1 MFWQEIQFRSRQE
14 KALDDTDLFSLTH
27 LYQPI
32 VGVMGVGLYVTL
44 HSQASD
50 KGISSLFT
58 HTYLFKLLAISH
70 NQLLEARYQ
79 LEGVGLLRTFE
90 KNDQS
95 EGNYLEYQVVSPLA
109 PLTFFQTMPLAVQ
122 LQHRLGKEEYQ
133 LVKDHVCTEE
143 KDIASVNLTKSF
155 QEVYGKKEIAL
166 PKQTIQ
172 ATKKRKSTID
182 FQFIRS
188 RLSSIIKSTNW
199 SEQLESELKQA
210 CYLFKLDES
219 ALIKA
224 IQNPEVSYGGYV
236 NLEKLFHHLNMTLY
250 PVSKGSLEVAS
261 HQNKQIPNETI
272 SPKEKHFQLLEN
284 ISPFELLAHYQGGA
298 AVPKSE
304 MNLIQSLLTHYQ
316 LPSPVVNVLLDYV
329 MLKCDRK
336 LPKAYVE
343 KIASH
348 WKRLNIQTS
357 KQAREQALKE
367 HTKQSN
373 PYTNTPKARR
383 KPSVKKLPKTI
394 AREVLEPAF
403 TDEEL
408 QGTYEDIQATMRFLR
423 STEKQVLH
431 NKE

>member
-44 HSQASD
+44 HAHASTQ
-50 KGISSLFT
+50 GISTLLT

-90 KNDQS
+90 KSDQT
-95 EGNYLEYQVVSPLA
+95 EGDYLEYQVVSPLA

-122 LQHRLGKEEYQ
+122 LQHRLGKDEYQ
-133 LVKDHVCTEE
+133 LVKKQVWSEE
-143 KDIASVNLTKSF
+143 KEVASVNLTKSF
-155 QEVYGKKEIAL
+155 QEVYGQKEVTATT
-166 PKQTIQ
+166 QTIQ
-172 ATKKRKSTID
+172 ATKKRKSSID
-182 FQFIRS
+182 FGFIRS
-188 RLSSIIKSTNW
+188 RLASVIKPSNW
-199 SEQLESELKQA
+199 TAQLESELKQA
-210 CYLFKLDES
+210 CYLFKLDELT
-219 ALIKA
+219 LIKA

-236 NLEKLFHHLNMTLY
+236 NLEKLFHHLNATPY
-250 PVSKGSLEVAS
+250 PDPPVVTTKVAE
-261 HQNKQIPNETI
+261 KQLITEPVM
-272 SPKEKHFQLLEN
+272 SPKDKHFQLLES

-348 WKRLNIQTS
+348 WKRLNIQTLD
-357 KQAREQALKE
+357 QAREQALKE
-367 HTKQSN
+367 HLKQSGQKS
-373 PYTNTPKARR
+373 NTTKAKR
-383 KPSVKKLPKTI
+383 KPNVKKLPKTI
-394 AREVLEPAF
+394 AREVMEPAF

-408 QGTYEDIQATMRFLR
+408 QGTYEDIQATIRFLR

>member
-44 HSQASD
+44 HAQAS
-50 KGISSLFT
+50 KQGISVLLT
-58 HTYLFKLLAISH
+58 HTYLFKLLSISH

-90 KNDQS
+90 KSDRA
-95 EGNYLEYQVVSPLA
+95 EGDYLEYQVISPLA

-122 LQHRLGKEEYQ
+122 LQHRLGKDEYQ
-133 LVKDHVCTEE
+133 MVKNQVWSDE
-143 KDIASVNLTKSF
+143 KEITSVNLTKSF
-155 QEVYGKKEIAL
+155 QEVYGQKEIASTT
-166 PKQTIQ
+166 QTIQ
-172 ATKKRKSTID
+172 ATKKRKSSID
-182 FQFIRS
+182 FGFIRS
-188 RLSSIIKSTNW
+188 RLSSIIKPSNW
-199 SEQLESELKQA
+199 TSQLESELRQA
-210 CYLFKLDES
+210 CYLFKLDEPT
-219 ALIKA
+219 LIKA

-236 NLEKLFHHLNMTLY
+236 NLEKLFHHLNATPYSNTPVGTPKVETKPVIVEPTL
-250 PVSKGSLEVAS
+250 
-261 HQNKQIPNETI
+261 
-272 SPKEKHFQLLEN
+272 SPKEKHFQLLES

-316 LPSPVVNVLLDYV
+316 LPSPVVNVLLDFV

-357 KQAREQALKE
+357 EQAREQALKE
-367 HTKQSN
+367 YTKQPSRNSN
-373 PYTNTPKARR
+373 TTKARR

-394 AREVLEPAF
+394 AREVIEPAF

-408 QGTYEDIQATMRFLR
+408 QGTYDDIQATMRFLR

>member
-44 HSQASD
+44 HAHASAQ
-50 KGISSLFT
+50 GTSTLLT

-90 KNDQS
+90 KSDQT
-95 EGNYLEYQVVSPLA
+95 EGDYLEYQVVSPLA

-122 LQHRLGKEEYQ
+122 LQHRLGKDEYQ
-133 LVKDHVCTEE
+133 LVKKQVWSEE
-143 KDIASVNLTKSF
+143 KEVASVNLTKSF
-155 QEVYGKKEIAL
+155 QEVYGQKEVTATT
-166 PKQTIQ
+166 QTIQ
-172 ATKKRKSTID
+172 ATKKRKSSID
-182 FQFIRS
+182 FGFIRS
-188 RLSSIIKSTNW
+188 RLASVIKPSNW
-199 SEQLESELKQA
+199 TAQLESELKQA
-210 CYLFKLDES
+210 CYLFKLDELT
-219 ALIKA
+219 LIKA

-236 NLEKLFHHLNMTLY
+236 NLEKLFHHLNATPHPDP
-250 PVSKGSLEVAS
+250 PVVTTKAEE
-261 HQNKQIPNETI
+261 KQIITEPVI
-272 SPKEKHFQLLEN
+272 SPKEKHFQLLES

-348 WKRLNIQTS
+348 WKRLNIQTLD
-357 KQAREQALKE
+357 QAREQALKE
-367 HTKQSN
+367 HLKQSGQKS
-373 PYTNTPKARR
+373 NTTKAKR
-383 KPSVKKLPKTI
+383 KPNVKKLPKTI
-394 AREVLEPAF
+394 AREVMEPAF

-408 QGTYEDIQATMRFLR
+408 QGTYEDIQATIRFLR

>member
-44 HSQASD
+44 HSQAS
-50 KGISSLFT
+50 KQETSALLT
-58 HTYLFKLLAISH
+58 HTYLFKLLSISH

-90 KNDQS
+90 KSNQR
-95 EGNYLEYQVVSPLA
+95 EGNYLEYQVISPLA
-109 PLTFFQTMPLAVQ
+109 PLTFFQTMPLAIQ
-122 LQHRLGKEEYQ
+122 LQHRLGKDEYQ
-133 LVKDHVCTEE
+133 LVKNQVWSEDKE
-143 KDIASVNLTKSF
+143 IQSVNLTKSF
-155 QEVYGKKEIAL
+155 QEVYGQKEATVPTQVI
-166 PKQTIQ
+166 P
-172 ATKKRKSTID
+172 ATKKRKSNID
-182 FQFIRS
+182 FGFIRS
-188 RLSSIIKSTNW
+188 RLASIIKPAHWTS
-199 SEQLESELKQA
+199 QLESELKQA

-219 ALIKA
+219 TLIKA
-224 IQNPEVSYGGYV
+224 IQNPEVSYGGHV
-236 NLEKLFHHLNMTLY
+236 NLEKLFHYLNTSPY
-250 PVSKGSLEVAS
+250 SNKSVVSPTSKEKSVIKEPAM
-261 HQNKQIPNETI
+261 
-272 SPKEKHFQLLEN
+272 SPKEKHFQLLET

-316 LPSPVVNVLLDYV
+316 LPAPVVNVLLDFV

-357 KQAREQALKE
+357 EQAREQALKE
-367 HTKQSN
+367 HTKQPNQNSN
-373 PYTNTPKARR
+373 TTKAKRR
-383 KPSVKKLPKTI
+383 PSVKKLPKTI
-394 AREVLEPAF
+394 AREVIEPSF

-408 QGTYEDIQATMRFLR
+408 QGTYDDIQATMKFLR

>member
-44 HSQASD
+44 HAHASTQ
-50 KGISSLFT
+50 GVSTLLT

-90 KNDQS
+90 KSDPTK
-95 EGNYLEYQVVSPLA
+95 GDYLEYQVVSPLA

-122 LQHRLGKEEYQ
+122 LQHRLGKDEYQ
-133 LVKDHVCTEE
+133 LLKKQVWSEE
-143 KDIASVNLTKSF
+143 KEVASVNLTKSF
-155 QEVYGKKEIAL
+155 QEVYGQKEVSATT
-166 PKQTIQ
+166 PTIQ
-172 ATKKRKSTID
+172 ATKKRKSSID
-182 FQFIRS
+182 IGFIRS
-188 RLSSIIKSTNW
+188 RLASIIKPSNW
-199 SEQLESELKQA
+199 TSQLESELKQA
-210 CYLFKLDES
+210 CYLFKLDELT
-219 ALIKA
+219 LIKA

-236 NLEKLFHHLNMTLY
+236 NLEKLFHHLNATTHTNQ
-250 PVSKGSLEVAS
+250 PVVTTKLEEKPIKS
-261 HQNKQIPNETI
+261 EPEL
-272 SPKEKHFQLLEN
+272 SPKERHFQLLET

-348 WKRLNIQTS
+348 WKRLNIQTLD
-357 KQAREQALKE
+357 QAREQALKE
-367 HTKQSN
+367 HLKQSA
-373 PYTNTPKARR
+373 PKSNTTRAKR

-394 AREVLEPAF
+394 AREVIEPAF

-408 QGTYEDIQATMRFLR
+408 QGTYEDIQATIRFLR

>member
-14 KALDDTDLFSLTH
+14 KALDGTDLFSLTH

-44 HSQASD
+44 HAQASEQ
-50 KGISSLFT
+50 GTSSLLT

-79 LEGVGLLRTFE
+79 LEGAGLLRTFE
-90 KNDQS
+90 KNDHS
-95 EGNYLEYQVVSPLA
+95 DGNYLEYQVVSPLA
-109 PLTFFQTMPLAVQ
+109 PLTFFQTRPLALQ
-122 LQHRLGKEEYQ
+122 LQQRLGKEEYQ
-133 LVKDHVCTEE
+133 LVKNQVWTEE
-143 KDIASVNLTKSF
+143 KGLSSVDLTKTF
-155 QEVYGKKEIAL
+155 QEVFGQKTTTSPPI
-166 PKQTIQ
+166 IQ
-172 ATKKRKSTID
+172 ATKKRKSPNID
-182 FQFIRS
+182 FGFVRS
-188 RLSSIIKSTNW
+188 RLSTIIKSTSW
-199 SEQLESELKQA
+199 TAQLESELKQA
-210 CYLFKLDES
+210 CYLFKLDEM

-224 IQNPEVSYGGYV
+224 IQNPEVSYGGFV
-236 NLEKLFHHLNMTLY
+236 NLEKLFHHLNTTS
-250 PVSKGSLEVAS
+250 PVAPTNVVSQQMESKTVVSESSLS
-261 HQNKQIPNETI
+261 Q
-272 SPKEKHFQLLEN
+272 KEKHFQLLET

-304 MNLIQSLLTHYQ
+304 MNLIQSLLTDYQ

-357 KQAREQALKE
+357 KQAREQAIKE
-367 HTKQSN
+367 HTKQ
-373 PYTNTPKARR
+373 PKEQTNTTRARR

-394 AREVLEPAF
+394 AREVLEPTF

-408 QGTYEDIQATMRFLR
+408 QGTYEDIQATMKFLR
-423 STEKQVLH
+423 STENQVLH